1 MNLNTTAKD
10 SSSKNVSTLTFGEAN
25 TTQEVIIVGRKGIQS
40 ATIAKIFIGDEYEDD
55 AMYLKIVDA
64 MLDSIKDSGTATTFL
79 PTSLKLSIMVLPSKD
94 KICRNNHPFS
104 PHKLTDM
111 LNDYGLQG
119 ASKDKM
125 VQIYI
130 MDENIEEY
138 ACCAAAAIAKTMP
151 LYHSKSTKDSNN
163 SRKRKGREEDET
175 ESNNIQFPGIGGVS
189 VTYWEKDKEFPDDSP
204 LYKSAQVVADR
215 LRFSAKLGDMPPAE
229 LNPTQYSQICNGI
242 YKGLKHDGAN
252 VTFQEIVGEELKD
265 KGYGGIYGV
274 GMAAQEPPRMIVMT
288 YTPDGNVEEHVALC
302 GKGVIYDTGGLSL
315 KPKVGM
321 CGMKHD
327 M

>member
-1 MNLNTTAKD
+1 LEGTG
-10 SSSKNVSTLTFGEAN
+10 SKLPIKFTF
-25 TTQEVIIVGRKGIQS
+25 
-40 ATIAKIFIGDEYEDD
+40 
-55 AMYLKIVDA
+55 
-64 MLDSIKDSGTATTFL
+64 ML
-79 PTSLKLSIMVLPSKD
+79 LPSKD
-94 KICRNNHPFS
+94 KISRNNHPFS

-111 LNDYGLQG
+111 LNDYGLQA
-119 ASKDKM
+119 ASKDM
-125 VQIYI
+125 IIQITVI
-130 MDENIEEY
+130 DENIIEY
-138 ACCAAAAIAKTMP
+138 ACCVAAAIAKTLP
-151 LYHSKSTKDSNN
+151 LYHSNSSTKDSN
-163 SRKRKGREEDET
+163 SRKRKDREEDET
-175 ESNNIQFPGIGGVS
+175 ESNNIQFPGIGGVN
-189 VTYWEKDKEFPDDSP
+189 VTYWDKDRIPADSP

-229 LNPTQYSQICNGI
+229 LNPTKYSEICNGI

-252 VTFQEIVGEELKD
+252 VTFQEIVGEELKE

>member
-10 SSSKNVSTLTFGEAN
+10 SSSKNVSTLTFTGAQKTAKEVVWVSRDVSILKKLAIN
-25 TTQEVIIVGRKGIQS
+25 TPPEVI
-40 ATIAKIFIGDEYEDD
+40 
-55 AMYLKIVDA
+55 DA
-64 MLDSIKDSGTATTFL
+64 MLESIKDSGTATSFLEGTGSKLPIKFTFML
-79 PTSLKLSIMVLPSKD
+79 LPSKD
-94 KICRNNHPFS
+94 KISRNNHPFS

-111 LNDYGLQG
+111 LNDYGLQS

-125 VQIYI
+125 IQINVV
-130 MDENIEEY
+130 DEKIDEY
-138 ACCAAAAIAKTMP
+138 VCCVAAAIAKTMP
-151 LYHSKSTKDSNN
+151 LYHSKSSTKDSSN
-163 SRKRKGREEDET
+163 SRKRKDREEDEA
-175 ESNNIQFPGIGGVS
+175 SSNIQFPGIGGVN
-189 VTYWEKDKEFPDDSP
+189 VMYITHDYHVIKADSP

-215 LRFSAKLGDMPPAE
+215 VRFSAKLGDMPPAE

-252 VTFQEIVGEELKD
+252 VTFQEIVGGELKE

-288 YTPDGNVEEHVALC
+288 YTPEGNVEEHVALC

>member
-10 SSSKNVSTLTFGEAN
+10 SSSRNVSTLTFGAN
-25 TTQEVIIVGRKGIQS
+25 PVTQERIHVGTKDSLTRDAITL
-40 ATIAKIFIGDEYEDD
+40 ATAGLSPKIF
-55 AMYLKIVDA
+55 DA

-79 PTSLKLSIMVLPSKD
+79 TDGDDQVPVKFTFMVLPAKE
-94 KICRNNHPFS
+94 KISRNNHPFS

-111 LNDYGLQG
+111 LNDYGLQS

-125 VQIYI
+125 IKIHV
-130 MDENIEEY
+130 MDKNVKEY
-138 ACCAAAAIAKTMP
+138 ACCVAAAIAKTLPM
-151 LYHSKSTKDSNN
+151 YHSKSTKDSN
-163 SRKRKGREEDET
+163 SRKRKDREEDET
-175 ESNNIQFPGIGGVS
+175 ESNIQFPGIGGVN
-189 VTYWEKDKEFPDDSP
+189 VTYGEPKTIPADSP

-215 LRFSAKLGDMPPAE
+215 LRFSAKLGDMPPSE
-229 LNPTQYSQICNGI
+229 LNPTKYSEICNGI

>member
-10 SSSKNVSTLTFGEAN
+10 SSSKNVSTLTFGSDKL
-25 TTQEVIIVGRKGIQS
+25 TSEVICIGRKDSLTS
-40 ATIAKIFIGDEYEDD
+40 AVLNDFVNP
-55 AMYLKIVDA
+55 KIVSA
-64 MLDSIKDSGTATTFL
+64 MLESIKDSGTATTFISSADGGEVPVKFTIIL
-79 PTSLKLSIMVLPSKD
+79 LPSKE
-94 KICRNNHPFS
+94 KISRNNHPFS

-111 LNDYGLQG
+111 LNDYGLQS

-125 VQIYI
+125 VHIEVI
-130 MDENIEEY
+130 DEDINEY
-138 ACCAAAAIAKTMP
+138 ACCIATAIAKTMP
-151 LYHSKSTKDSNN
+151 LYHSKSTAKDSN
-163 SRKRKGREEDET
+163 SRKRKDREED

-189 VTYWEKDKEFPDDSP
+189 VLYGNMEGKIPADSP

-215 LRFSAKLGDMPPAE
+215 LRFSAELGDMPPAE
-229 LNPTQYSQICNGI
+229 LNPTVYS
-242 YKGLKHDGAN
+242 GLCKSVYDQLTSGGAN
-252 VTFQEIVGEELKD
+252 VTFQEIVGEELKE

-288 YTPDGNVEEHVALC
+288 YTPEGNVEEHVALC